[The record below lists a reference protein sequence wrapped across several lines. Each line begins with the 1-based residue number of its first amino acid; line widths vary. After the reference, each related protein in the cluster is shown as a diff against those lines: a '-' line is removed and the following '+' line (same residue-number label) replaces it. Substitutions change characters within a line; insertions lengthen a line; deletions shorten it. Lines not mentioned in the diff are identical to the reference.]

1 MLFKV
6 VDDWKQYLPPED
18 EVRLNE
24 IIRNV
29 SKHRNAYRAS
39 KDIKIAQLWCA
50 VLELRKENQAM
61 YKKMKKIQFV
71 IDGFSEVLQKA
82 NAEDKAILES
92 LPEAIATLSVK
103 LFNSDSAAY
112 AVAVSA
118 VVTKEAEE
126 LTQGPQARRLGQ
138 QLIISTRKRD
148 KSWAEKNLE
157 LRLYETGSEDVQYRL
172 TPQNLAEVL
181 YATTRMLHAWKT
193 PAWIEGFPCVDASYL
208 CECPAIELAQRG
220 CDKVIAISPEAGQ
233 VYRDF
238 FRAEKLP
245 SSYGK
250 IPILIVQPLL
260 NLAEIGVDYLNVT
273 DEGLEKAYELGLRA
287 GTEFLQSEKKKEL

>member
-1 MLFKV
+1 MKIGIACSAGGPKGVFVHGVLVAFAEAGFKAHIYGAASSTAIVAAFAATQQLGMLRGSTY
-6 VDDWKQYLPPED
+6 WKERHARRICNDY
-18 EVRLNE
+18 
-24 IIRNV
+24 
-29 SKHRNAYRAS
+29 
-39 KDIKIAQLWCA
+39 DIGKTL
-50 VLELRKENQAM
+50 
-61 YKKMKKIQFV
+61 
-71 IDGFSEVLQKA
+71 
-82 NAEDKAILES
+82 LES
-92 LPEAIATLSVK
+92 VSEASATLGVK
-103 LFNSDSAAY
+103 LFNADSAAY
-112 AVAVSA
+112 AVAVCA
-118 VVTKEAEE
+118 VITKEAEE

-172 TPQNLAEVL
+172 TPQNLPEIL

-193 PAWIEGFPCVDASYL
+193 PAWIEGFPYVDASYL

-238 FRAEKLP
+238 FRAEELP
-245 SSYGK
+245 PSYGK

-260 NLAEIGVDYLNVT
+260 NLTEIGVDYMNVT

-287 GTEFLQSEKKKEL
+287 GTEFLRSEKTKEL

>member
-1 MLFKV
+1 MKIGIACSAGGPKGVFVHGVLVAFAEAGFKAHIYGAASSTAIVAAFAATGQLEMLRGSAH
-6 VDDWKQYLPPED
+6 WKEQYACYVQND
-18 EVRLNE
+18 YD
-24 IIRNV
+24 I
-29 SKHRNAYRAS
+29 SKT
-39 KDIKIAQLWCA
+39 
-50 VLELRKENQAM
+50 
-61 YKKMKKIQFV
+61 
-71 IDGFSEVLQKA
+71 
-82 NAEDKAILES
+82 ILES
-92 LPEAIATLSVK
+92 LSEATAALSVK
-103 LFNSDSAAY
+103 LFKSDSAAY

-118 VVTKEAEE
+118 IITKEAEE
-126 LTQGPQARRLGQ
+126 LAQGPQARRLGQ
-138 QLIISTRKRD
+138 QLVISRRKKD

-172 TPQNLAEVL
+172 TSQNLSEVL

-208 CECPAIELAQRG
+208 CECPAVELAQRG

-238 FRAEKLP
+238 FQTEKLP

-260 NLAEIGVDYLNVT
+260 NLAEIGVDYMNVT
-273 DEGLEKAYELGLRA
+273 YEGLEKAYELGLRA
-287 GTEFLQSEKKKEL
+287 GTEFLQSEKTKEL

>member
-1 MLFKV
+1 MKIGIACSAGGGKGVFVHGVLAAFAEAGLKGDIYGAASSTAIV
-6 VDDWKQYLPPED
+6 AAFAATGQLGMVRGSTYWKERHARR
-18 EVRLNE
+18 VRND
-24 IIRNV
+24 N
-29 SKHRNAYRAS
+29 
-39 KDIKIAQLWCA
+39 DI
-50 VLELRKENQAM
+50 
-61 YKKMKKIQFV
+61 
-71 IDGFSEVLQKA
+71 GKA
-82 NAEDKAILES
+82 ELES
-92 LPEAIATLSVK
+92 LPEATAALSVK
-103 LFNSDSAAY
+103 LFKPDSAAY

-118 VVTKEAEE
+118 VITKEAEE

-138 QLIISTRKRD
+138 QLIISTRKKD

-157 LRLYETGSEDVQYRL
+157 LRLYETSSEDVRYRL
-172 TPQNLAEVL
+172 TPQNLPEVL

-193 PAWIEGFPCVDASYL
+193 PAWIEGFPCVDPSYL

-220 CDKVIAISPEAGQ
+220 CDKVIAISAEAGQ

-260 NLAEIGVDYLNVT
+260 NLAEIGVDYMNYT

-287 GTEFLQSEKKKEL
+287 GTEFLRSEKTNGL

>member
-1 MLFKV
+1 M
-6 VDDWKQYLPPED
+6 
-18 EVRLNE
+18 
-24 IIRNV
+24 
-29 SKHRNAYRAS
+29 SKT
-39 KDIKIAQLWCA
+39 
-50 VLELRKENQAM
+50 
-61 YKKMKKIQFV
+61 
-71 IDGFSEVLQKA
+71 
-82 NAEDKAILES
+82 ILES
-92 LPEAIATLSVK
+92 LPEATATLSVK
-103 LFNSDSAAY
+103 LFKSDSAAY

-118 VVTKEAEE
+118 VITKEAQE
-126 LTQGPQARRLGQ
+126 LTQGPQARRLGK
-138 QLIISTRKRD
+138 QLVISTRKRD

-172 TPQNLAEVL
+172 TPENLPEVL

-193 PAWIEGFPCVDASYL
+193 PAWIEGFPCIDASYL
-208 CECPAIELAQRG
+208 CECPAVELAQRG

-238 FRAEKLP
+238 FRAETLP

-260 NLAEIGVDYLNVT
+260 NLAEIGVDYMNVT

-287 GTEFLQSEKKKEL
+287 GTEFLQSEKTREL

>member
-1 MLFKV
+1 VLAAFAEAGLKAHIYGAASSTTIVAAFAATGQLEMLRGSTY
-6 VDDWKQYLPPED
+6 WKERHARYVHND
-18 EVRLNE
+18 
-24 IIRNV
+24 
-29 SKHRNAYRAS
+29 Y
-39 KDIKIAQLWCA
+39 DIGKTL
-50 VLELRKENQAM
+50 
-61 YKKMKKIQFV
+61 
-71 IDGFSEVLQKA
+71 
-82 NAEDKAILES
+82 LES
-92 LPEAIATLSVK
+92 ISAATATLSVK

-118 VVTKEAEE
+118 VITKEAEE

-172 TPQNLAEVL
+172 TPQNLPEVL

-193 PAWIEGFPCVDASYL
+193 PAWIEGAPYVDASYL
-208 CECPAIELAQRG
+208 CECPAVELAQRG

-250 IPILIVQPLL
+250 IPILMVQPLL
-260 NLAEIGVDYLNVT
+260 NLAEIGVDYMNVT
-273 DEGLEKAYELGLRA
+273 DEGLEKAYELGLRS
-287 GTEFLQSEKKKEL
+287 GTEFLQSEKTREL

>member
-1 MLFKV
+1 MKIGIACSVGGPKGVFVHGVLVAFAEAGLKAHIYGAASSTAIVAAFAATEQLGMLRGSAY
-6 VDDWKQYLPPED
+6 WKERHA
-18 EVRLNE
+18 RLVQND
-24 IIRNV
+24 
-29 SKHRNAYRAS
+29 Y
-39 KDIKIAQLWCA
+39 DIGKT
-50 VLELRKENQAM
+50 
-61 YKKMKKIQFV
+61 
-71 IDGFSEVLQKA
+71 
-82 NAEDKAILES
+82 ILES
-92 LPEAIATLSVK
+92 LPEATAALSVK
-103 LFNSDSAAY
+103 LFKSASAAY

-118 VVTKEAEE
+118 IITKEAKA

-138 QLIISTRKRD
+138 QLMISMRKRD

-157 LRLYETGSEDVQYRL
+157 LRLYETGSENVQYRL

-208 CECPAIELAQRG
+208 CECPAIELAKRG
-220 CDKVIAISPEAGQ
+220 CDKVIAISPEVGE

-260 NLAEIGVDYLNVT
+260 NLAEIGVDYMNVT

-287 GTEFLQSEKKKEL
+287 GTEFLQSKKAKEL

>member
-1 MLFKV
+1 MKIGIACSAGGGKGVFVHGVLAAFAEAGLKGDIYGAASSTAIV
-6 VDDWKQYLPPED
+6 AAFAATGQLGMVRGSTYWKERHARR
-18 EVRLNE
+18 VRND
-24 IIRNV
+24 N
-29 SKHRNAYRAS
+29 
-39 KDIKIAQLWCA
+39 DI
-50 VLELRKENQAM
+50 
-61 YKKMKKIQFV
+61 
-71 IDGFSEVLQKA
+71 GKA
-82 NAEDKAILES
+82 ELES
-92 LPEAIATLSVK
+92 LPEATAALSVK
-103 LFNSDSAAY
+103 LFKPDSAAY

-118 VVTKEAEE
+118 VITKEAEE

-138 QLIISTRKRD
+138 QLIISTRKKD

-157 LRLYETGSEDVQYRL
+157 LRLYETSSEDVRYRL
-172 TPQNLAEVL
+172 TPQNLPEVL

-193 PAWIEGFPCVDASYL
+193 PAWIEGFPCVDPSYL

-220 CDKVIAISPEAGQ
+220 CDKVIAISAEAGQ

-260 NLAEIGVDYLNVT
+260 NLAGIGVDYRNLT
-273 DEGLEKAYELGLRA
+273 DDGLEKAYELGLRA
-287 GTEFLQSEKKKEL
+287 GTEFLQSEKTKGL

>member
-1 MLFKV
+1 MKIGIACSAGGGKGVFVHGVLVAFAEAGLKAHIYGAASSTAIVAAFAATGQLGMLGGSEH
-6 VDDWKQYLPPED
+6 WKEKHARL
-18 EVRLNE
+18 VRNDYD
-24 IIRNV
+24 R
-29 SKHRNAYRAS
+29 S
-39 KDIKIAQLWCA
+39 
-50 VLELRKENQAM
+50 
-61 YKKMKKIQFV
+61 
-71 IDGFSEVLQKA
+71 
-82 NAEDKAILES
+82 KAILES
-92 LPEAIATLSVK
+92 ISGVTEALSVK
-103 LFNSDSAAY
+103 LFKSDSAAY

-118 VVTKEAEE
+118 IMTKEAQE
-126 LTQGPQARRLGQ
+126 LTQGPQARRLGK
-138 QLIISTRKRD
+138 QLVISTRKRD

-193 PAWIEGFPCVDASYL
+193 PAWIEGFPYIDASYL
-208 CECPAIELAQRG
+208 CECPAVELAQRG
-220 CDKVIAISPEAGQ
+220 CDKVIAISPVAGQ

-260 NLAEIGVDYLNVT
+260 NLAEIGVDYNDVT
-273 DEGLEKAYELGLRA
+273 EDGLEKAYELGLRA
-287 GTEFLQSEKKKEL
+287 GTEFLQSEKTREL

>member
-1 MLFKV
+1 MKIGIGCSAGGPKGVFVHGVLVAFAEAGLKAHIYGAASSTAIVAAFAATGQLGMLRGSTY
-6 VDDWKQYLPPED
+6 WKERHARRVHNDY
-18 EVRLNE
+18 
-24 IIRNV
+24 
-29 SKHRNAYRAS
+29 
-39 KDIKIAQLWCA
+39 DIGKTL
-50 VLELRKENQAM
+50 
-61 YKKMKKIQFV
+61 
-71 IDGFSEVLQKA
+71 
-82 NAEDKAILES
+82 LES
-92 LPEAIATLSVK
+92 LPEATATLSVK
-103 LFNSDSAAY
+103 LFNSDSVAY

-118 VVTKEAEE
+118 VITKEAEE

-138 QLIISTRKRD
+138 QLIISTRKGD

-172 TPQNLAEVL
+172 TPQNLPEVL

-193 PAWIEGFPCVDASYL
+193 PAWIEGFPCVDPSYL

-220 CDKVIAISPEAGQ
+220 CDKVIAISAEAGQ

-250 IPILIVQPLL
+250 IPILIVQPLS
-260 NLAEIGVDYLNVT
+260 NLAEIGVDYMNYT

-287 GTEFLQSEKKKEL
+287 GTEFLRSEKTNGL